1 VIKLSKTWARSFG
14 FLLGTLI
21 STCALAAPRP
31 LVVELY
37 TSQGCSSCPPAD
49 ALLGEIAARADVLAL
64 SFHVDYWDKFG
75 WIDRFT
81 LPAAKQRQFA
91 YVRKFGQD
99 WVYTPEMVIDG
110 HIDLVGA
117 GRQALQSQLATPRS
131 GVPVHIEARDAQL
144 FISIDAATG
153 VEEGDVL
160 LISYQPNA
168 VTAIAVGENAGRELH
183 EFNIVRS
190 MVPLGHWTG
199 SAAHWQVALESLPAG
214 ASRVAVLLQ
223 QPGPGPIIGA
233 ATATLRL

>member
-1 VIKLSKTWARSFG
+1 
-14 FLLGTLI
+14 LGTLI

-131 GVPVHIEARDAQL
+131 GVPVHIEARDAQV

>member
-1 VIKLSKTWARSFG
+1 
-14 FLLGTLI
+14 LGTLI

-199 SAAHWQVALESLPAG
+199 SAAHWQVALKSLPAG

>member
-1 VIKLSKTWARSFG
+1 
-14 FLLGTLI
+14 LGTLI

-131 GVPVHIEARDAQL
+131 GVPVHIEARDAQV

-199 SAAHWQVALESLPAG
+199 SAAHWQVALKSLPAG